1 VNAALSLARR
11 VLRLAPVRH
20 ACAAMLLML
29 GSAEALAA
37 ADCTVSAVGVNF
49 GVYDPF
55 ITTPDDSVGEIT
67 VTCTHVSGPATDVR
81 YTLTLSTGG
90 SGSYLPRR
98 LRAGSAL
105 LAYNLWSNATQ
116 SSIWGN
122 GSSGTVIITGSMKVG
137 PGVGNE
143 IRSAVHPIYGRI
155 PALQDAA
162 EDDFLDSIVATLTY

>member
-1 VNAALSLARR
+1 VVLASRACVATLLLLSVFEAR
-11 VLRLAPVRH
+11 
-20 ACAAMLLML
+20 
-29 GSAEALAA
+29 AA

-49 GVYDPF
+49 GVYEPF
-55 ITTPDDSVGEIT
+55 IATPDDSVGQIT
-67 VTCTHVSGPATDVR
+67 VICTHVSGPATEVR

-90 SGSYLPRR
+90 SGSYAPRR
-98 LRAGSAL
+98 LRAGSGL
-105 LAYNLWSNATQ
+105 LRYNLWSDPAL

-122 GSSGTVIITGSMKVG
+122 GSSGTVIISGLLKVG

-162 EDDFLDSIVATLTY
+162 EGDYLDSIVATLTY